1 MFVNV
6 AFVLCFPRRNLCQE
20 QVALFV
26 SVATTF
32 YSFAP
37 SATKVLLGQCSRVA
51 LLLSNSLANQKLTF
65 DERISCITRHD
76 DFSSRS
82 HRAVSLQVAPFLR
95 DFKGRDYRHRAGPRK
110 TSDYKV
116 IWFKFIS
123 NKDLNREKCFEF
135 KCSIAN

>member
-1 MFVNV
+1 M
-6 AFVLCFPRRNLCQE
+6 
-20 QVALFV
+20 FV

-82 HRAVSLQVAPFLR
+82 HRAVSLKLLLSSEISKAE
-95 DFKGRDYRHRAGPRK
+95 
-110 TSDYKV
+110 TIV
-116 IWFKFIS
+116 IEPVHGKRVTIKSFGSSLSQI
-123 NKDLNREKCFEF
+123 R
-135 KCSIAN
+135 I